1 MSMASKLII
10 ALLLVAIL
18 VSLFSGLFFLIK
30 DSSKSKR
37 TLRALSFRV
46 GLQVALIAFLL
57 LATAQG
63 WIHPHGLNH

>member
-10 ALLLVAIL
+10 AVLLLAIL

-57 LATAQG
+57 LATTLG

>member
-10 ALLLVAIL
+10 AVLLLAIL

-30 DSSKSKR
+30 DSSQSKR
-37 TLRALSFRV
+37 TLRALSLRV

-57 LATAQG
+57 LATTLG
-63 WIHPHGLNH
+63 WIHPHGLQR